1 MLKYYQDRFHYI
13 LVDEFQD
20 TNVVQYNIIK
30 MLASDSRN
38 LFVVAMMTKVFIV
51 FGVLVEKMFQFEKDF
66 PERKKVVL
74 EQNYR
79 SSNTILKGA
88 NRLINN
94 NQKRQTKEL
103 YSSIEG
109 QVSDVVYVDNYNQDE
124 EARYVAG
131 EIKRLVKSGYQYE
144 DIVLYEPTL

>member
-1 MLKYYQDRFHYI
+1 
-13 LVDEFQD
+13 
-20 TNVVQYNIIK
+20 
-30 MLASDSRN
+30 
-38 LFVVAMMTKVFIV
+38 
-51 FGVLVEKMFQFEKDF
+51 MFQFEKDF

-124 EARYVAG
+124 EARYIAG

-144 DIVLYEPTL
+144 DIAVLYRTNVISRIFELCFIEERIPYHLYGGSPT